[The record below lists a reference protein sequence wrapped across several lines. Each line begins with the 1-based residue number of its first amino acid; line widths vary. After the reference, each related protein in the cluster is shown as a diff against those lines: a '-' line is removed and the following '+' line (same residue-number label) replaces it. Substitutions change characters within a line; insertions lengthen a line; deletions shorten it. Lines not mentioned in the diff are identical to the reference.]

1 MPPQPHKERYI
12 MPAMTLRRR
21 AFLAFAALSLAAG
34 PLAAQEI
41 KPVDTSR
48 LVTVGGSVT
57 EIVFALGY
65 GDKVI
70 ARDITSFYPGEVN
83 KLPSVGYMRALS
95 PEGVLSVNP
104 SAILLIQG
112 SGPKETLDVLSK
124 ASVPLVFIP
133 EGYDRDA
140 LLAKIKAVGKALGAD
155 AKADELA
162 AKVAADVDSAVT
174 DAGKIEE
181 AGRKRVLFVMTVQN
195 GKIMAAGEHTAAH
208 GIIALAGGINATSDF
223 RGYKP
228 LNDEAV
234 INANPDVILLMDTGS
249 QTVSEADILAN
260 PAVAL
265 TPAGQARKVIRLG
278 GSALLF
284 GPRTGDAIRKVHETL
299 YGG

>member
-1 MPPQPHKERYI
+1 M
-12 MPAMTLRRR
+12 MTVSGIRRR
-21 AFLAFAALSLAAG
+21 ALIALAALSLMGGSAVA
-34 PLAAQEI
+34 EDI

-57 EIVFALGY
+57 EIVFDLGF
-65 GDKVI
+65 GDKVV
-70 ARDITSFYPGEVN
+70 ARDLTSFYPDAVN

-95 PEGVLSVNP
+95 PEGVLSVTP
-104 SAILLIQG
+104 SAILMIAG
-112 SGPKETLDVLSK
+112 SGPKETIDVLSK
-124 ASVPLVFIP
+124 ASVPLVTIP

-140 LLAKIKAVGKALGAD
+140 LVAKIKAVGKALGAD

-162 AKVAADVDSAVT
+162 AKVAADVDAAVA

-181 AGRKRVLFVMTVQN
+181 AKRKSVLFVMTVQN

-223 RGYKP
+223 HGYKP

-234 INANPDVILLMDTGS
+234 INAKPDVILLMDTGS
-249 QTVSEADILAN
+249 PMAMSEADILAN

-265 TPAGQARKVIRLG
+265 TPAGQAKKVIKLG

-284 GPRTGDAIRKVHETL
+284 GPRTADAIRKVYATL

>member
-1 MPPQPHKERYI
+1 MMSQSGI
-12 MPAMTLRRR
+12 RRR
-21 AFLAFAALSLAAG
+21 ALIAFAALLAVSG
-34 PLAAQEI
+34 PALAEES

-48 LVTVGGSVT
+48 LVTVGGAVT

-65 GDKVI
+65 GDKVV
-70 ARDITSFYPGEVN
+70 ARDITSFYPDEVN

-104 SAILLIQG
+104 SAILMIQG
-112 SGPKETLDVLSK
+112 SGPKETVDVLSK
-124 ASVPLVFIP
+124 ASVPLVTIP
-133 EGYDRDA
+133 EGYDRDS
-140 LLAKIKAVGKALGAD
+140 LVAKIKAVGKALGAD

-162 AKVAADVDSAVT
+162 AKVAADVDNAVA
-174 DAGKIEE
+174 DAAKVQEGK
-181 AGRKRVLFVMTVQN
+181 RKRVLFVMTVQN

-208 GIIALAGGINATSDF
+208 GIITLGGGINATSDF
-223 RGYKP
+223 HGYKP

-234 INANPDVILLMDTGS
+234 INAKPDVILLMDTGA

-265 TPAGQARKVIRLG
+265 TPAGQAKKVIRLG

-284 GPRTGDAIRKVHETL
+284 GPRTADAVRKVYTTL

>member
-21 AFLAFAALSLAAG
+21 AFLAFAALSLAADS
-34 PLAAQEI
+34 LAAQEI

-140 LLAKIKAVGKALGAD
+140 LLAKIRSVGKALGAD
-155 AKADELA
+155 AKANELA
-162 AKVAADVDSAVT
+162 AKVAADK

-181 AGRKRVLFVMTVQN
+181 ARRKRVLFVMTVQN

>member
-1 MPPQPHKERYI
+1 MLAMP
-12 MPAMTLRRR
+12 LRRR
-21 AFLAFAALSLAAG
+21 ALLAFAALSLVAG
-34 PLAAQEI
+34 PVAAEDI

-48 LVTVGGSVT
+48 LLTVGGSVT

-70 ARDITSFYPGEVN
+70 ARDITSFYPDEVN
-83 KLPSVGYMRALS
+83 KLPSVGYMRSLS

-112 SGPKETLDVLSK
+112 SGPKETMDVLTK

-133 EGYDRDA
+133 EGFDRDG
-140 LLAKIKAVGKALGAD
+140 LVAKIKAVGKALGAD

-162 AKVAADVDSAVT
+162 TKVAADVDTAVT
-174 DAGKIEE
+174 DVGKI
-181 AGRKRVLFVMTVQN
+181 AKAKRKRVLFVMTVQN

-208 GIIALAGGINATSDF
+208 GIIALAGGINAISDF
-223 RGYKP
+223 HGYKP

-234 INANPDVILLMDTGS
+234 INAKPDVILLMDTGA
-249 QTVSEADILAN
+249 QTVSEAEILSN

-265 TPAGQARKVIRLG
+265 TPAGQAKKVIRLG

-284 GPRTGDAIRKVHETL
+284 GPRTGDAIRKVYTTL

>member
-1 MPPQPHKERYI
+1 ML
-12 MPAMTLRRR
+12 AMTLRRR
-21 AFLAFAALSLAAG
+21 ALLAFAALSLVAG
-34 PLAAQEI
+34 PVAAQEI

-48 LVTVGGSVT
+48 LVTIGGSVT

-70 ARDITSFYPGEVN
+70 ARDITSFYPDAVN

-104 SAILLIQG
+104 SAILLISG
-112 SGPKETLDVLSK
+112 SGPKETIDVLSK
-124 ASVPLVFIP
+124 ASVPLVSIP

-140 LLAKIKAVGKALGAD
+140 LVAKIKAVGKALGAD

-162 AKVAADVDSAVT
+162 AKVAADVDAAVT
-174 DAGKIEE
+174 EAGKIED
-181 AGRKRVLFVMTVQN
+181 AKRKRVLFVMTVQN

-223 RGYKP
+223 HGYKP
-228 LNDEAV
+228 LNDEAIV
-234 INANPDVILLMDTGS
+234 NARPDVILLMDTGA
-249 QTVSEADILAN
+249 QPISEADILAN
-260 PAVAL
+260 PSVAL
-265 TPAGQARKVIRLG
+265 TPAGQARKVVRLS

-284 GPRTGDAIRKVHETL
+284 GPRTADAIRKVYDTL

>member
-1 MPPQPHKERYI
+1 ML
-12 MPAMTLRRR
+12 AMTLRRR
-21 AFLAFAALSLAAG
+21 ALLAFAALSLVAG
-34 PLAAQEI
+34 PVAGQEI

-48 LVTVGGSVT
+48 LVTVGGAVT

-70 ARDITSFYPGEVN
+70 ARDITSFYPDAVN
-83 KLPSVGYMRALS
+83 QLPSVGYMRSLS

-112 SGPKETLDVLSK
+112 SGPKETIDVLSK

-133 EGYDRDA
+133 EGYDRDG
-140 LLAKIKAVGKALGAD
+140 LVAKIKAVGKALGAD

-162 AKVAADVDSAVT
+162 AKVAADVDTAVT

-181 AGRKRVLFVMTVQN
+181 AKRKRVLFVMTVQN

-223 RGYKP
+223 HGYKP

-234 INANPDVILLMDTGS
+234 INARPDVILLMDTGA
-249 QTVSEADILAN
+249 QTVSEADLLAN

-284 GPRTGDAIRKVHETL
+284 GPRTGDAIRKVYETL

>member
-1 MPPQPHKERYI
+1 MSQSGI
-12 MPAMTLRRR
+12 RRR
-21 AFLAFAALSLAAG
+21 ALIAFAALLAV
-34 PLAAQEI
+34 AAPVMADEI

-48 LVTVGGSVT
+48 LVTVGGAVT

-65 GDKVI
+65 GDRVV
-70 ARDITSFYPGEVN
+70 ARDITSFYPDEVN
-83 KLPSVGYMRALS
+83 TLPSVGYMRALS

-104 SAILLIQG
+104 SAILMIQG
-112 SGPKETLDVLSK
+112 SGPKETIDVLSK
-124 ASVPLVFIP
+124 ASVPLVTIP

-140 LLAKIKAVGKALGAD
+140 LVAKIKAVGKALGAD

-162 AKVAADVDSAVT
+162 AKVAVDVDTAVA
-174 DAGKIEE
+174 DAHKIEE
-181 AGRKRVLFVMTVQN
+181 GKRKRVLFVMTVQN

-208 GIIALAGGINATSDF
+208 GIIALGGGINAAADF

-234 INANPDVILLMDTGS
+234 VNAKPDVILLMDTGNPMGAS
-249 QTVSEADILAN
+249 VDDILAN

-265 TPAGQARKVIRLG
+265 TPAGQAKKVIRLS

-284 GPRTGDAIRKVHETL
+284 GPRTADAVRKIYATL

>member
-1 MPPQPHKERYI
+1 ML
-12 MPAMTLRRR
+12 AMTLRRR
-21 AFLAFAALSLAAG
+21 ALFAFAALFLVAG

-48 LVTVGGSVT
+48 LVTVGGAVT

-70 ARDITSFYPGEVN
+70 ARDITSFYPDEVN

-112 SGPKETLDVLSK
+112 SGPKETIDVLSK
-124 ASVPLVFIP
+124 ASVPLVSIP
-133 EGYDRDA
+133 EGFDRDGIVN
-140 LLAKIKAVGKALGAD
+140 KIKAVGKALGAD

-162 AKVAADVDSAVT
+162 AEVAADVDAAVT
-174 DAGKIEE
+174 DAGKIEH
-181 AGRKRVLFVMTVQN
+181 AKRKRVLFVMTVQN

-208 GIIALAGGINATSDF
+208 GIVALAGGINATSDF
-223 RGYKP
+223 HGYKP

-234 INANPDVILLMDTGS
+234 INARPDVILLMDTGA

-260 PAVAL
+260 PALAL

-284 GPRTGDAIRKVHETL
+284 GPRAGDAIRKVYEAL